1 MSIQSVEI
9 TPFQARQQ
17 EIAQYEQNVA
27 MYQNILATLPSE
39 WPEHL
44 LPHRGTKNQ
53 HEVAGAIDDLQDVAL
68 LAQLWYADECR
79 NAIRSEM
86 VEMTKAKAIMA
97 ALDSPAAP

>member
-1 MSIQSVEI
+1 MSEQPVQI
-9 TPFQARQQ
+9 TPLEARQQ

-27 MYQNILATLPSE
+27 MYENIVATLPSE

-44 LPHRGTKNQ
+44 LEHRGAKNQ
-53 HEVAGAIDDLQDVAL
+53 HEVAGTVSNLEDVAL

-86 VEMTKAKAIMA
+86 VEMTKAKAILA
-97 ALDSPAAP
+97 ATAGA